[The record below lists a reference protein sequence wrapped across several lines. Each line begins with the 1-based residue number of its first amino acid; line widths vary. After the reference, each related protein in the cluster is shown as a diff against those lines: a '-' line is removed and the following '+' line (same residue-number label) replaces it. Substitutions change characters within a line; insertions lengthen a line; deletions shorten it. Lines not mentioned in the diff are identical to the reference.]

1 MSSTHGKNA
10 VYIKKQNETAFK
22 TLLYRKGP
30 LSRSEIAAELSLSSP
45 TITNIVGEYI
55 HQGLMTELPE
65 TEEGTPHGVG
75 RKPIKVDFVAGARL
89 SLGISLG
96 RDLTHW
102 CVCDLRGGIVS
113 KGILSAM
120 PDDYRQMLGQLCSLV
135 DGIRR
140 DQPDVWSR
148 LVGICLV
155 MPGYVDAQR
164 GRPKSRGGREKMDWN
179 GRPLAEDLAAFAK
192 LPVCCEN
199 NVRARAY
206 SLQLFRPELLE
217 GASSYA
223 FCYLNW
229 GIACPVS
236 LLNLT
241 SEDISF
247 EGEIG
252 HMIMDPNGISLNAHA
267 TPKKQGESP
276 WQTIMRSYEGAPG
289 SLETYSS
296 VYAMLEYC
304 SSAMERGETPIL
316 SNICPDSHSL
326 TPDVLW
332 RAQELGDP
340 VVCSTIDRA
349 MTYIGIALANIVN
362 FVNPHRIFLS
372 GQAFRNPQNVR
383 TVKESFEQ
391 YVFHSGDEM
400 VTFCEVYAGE
410 YGSAMGAC
418 AVALRRFFILGG

>member
-10 VYIKKQNETAFK
+10 VYIKKQNETALK

-30 LSRSEIAAELSLSSP
+30 LSRSEIAAEMALSSP
-45 TITNIVGEYI
+45 TITNIVGDYI
-55 HQGLMTELPE
+55 HQGLMAELPE
-65 TEEGTPHGVG
+65 AESDGPHGVG

-102 CVCDLRGGIVS
+102 CVCDLRGGIVC
-113 KGILSAM
+113 KGIEPAM
-120 PDDYRQMLGQLCSLV
+120 PDDYHKMMERLCGLV
-135 DGIRR
+135 AGIRGEQR
-140 DQPDVWSR
+140 DVWQR

-155 MPGYVDAQR
+155 MPGYVEAER
-164 GRPKSRGGREKMDWN
+164 GVPKNRGGQEKADWQN
-179 GRPLAEDLAAFAK
+179 RPLAADLAAFAG

-206 SLQLFRPELLE
+206 SLQLFQAHLLE
-217 GASSYA
+217 GVTSYA

-229 GIACPVS
+229 GIACPVYIP
-236 LLNLT
+236 NAA
-241 SEDISF
+241 SEGINF

-252 HMIMDPNGISLNAHA
+252 HMIMDPYGVSLNARA

-276 WQTIMRSYEGAPG
+276 WQTIMRNYEGVAG

-304 SSAMERGETPIL
+304 SSAMELGQTPIL
-316 SNICPDSHSL
+316 SSICPDSHSL
-326 TPDVLW
+326 TPAALW
-332 RAQELGDP
+332 QAQELGDP
-340 VVCSTIDRA
+340 VVCRTINRA
-349 MTYIGIALANIVN
+349 MTYIGIALANTVN

-372 GQAFRNPQNVR
+372 GQAFQNPQNVR
-383 TVKESFEQ
+383 TVRESFER

-400 VTFCEVYAGE
+400 VTFCELYADE
-410 YGSAMGAC
+410 YGSAIGAC
-418 AVALRRFFILGG
+418 AVALRRFFIQER